1 MFPLDILALLNCR
14 RDLVSKTYRSKFQTK
29 IKDKTRK
36 QSSKKKMRQ
45 IVYNASDDYDE
56 DSYDEID

>member
-1 MFPLDILALLNCR
+1 
-14 RDLVSKTYRSKFQTK
+14 VSKTYRSKFQTK
-29 IKDKTRK
+29 IKDRLRK

-45 IVYNASDDYDE
+45 IIYKANDDYDE